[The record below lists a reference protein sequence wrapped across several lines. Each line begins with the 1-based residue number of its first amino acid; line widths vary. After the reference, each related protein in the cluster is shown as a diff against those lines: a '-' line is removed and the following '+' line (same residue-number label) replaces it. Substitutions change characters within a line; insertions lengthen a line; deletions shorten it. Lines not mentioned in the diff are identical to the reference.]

1 MRLTTGVCIGLA
13 AVVAGCGGDGGN
25 SREDYIAEA
34 DKICRE
40 AEETFASLEDEL
52 SGIGEN
58 ATSEDEVLEEAR
70 TIFARAAEEA
80 KPFADQL
87 SELEAPDDIA
97 DEAKEYA
104 ATVQEGVDAIERAS
118 EVKSV
123 QELQEVGTS
132 IEENDTKQEEL
143 GKKIGFKDCTDSSAE
158 EESN

>member
-1 MRLTTGVCIGLA
+1 MRLTTGLCIGLA
-13 AVVAGCGGDGGN
+13 AVVAGCGGGGP

-40 AEETFASLEDEL
+40 AEQTFASLEDEL

-58 ATSEDEVLEEAR
+58 ATSEEEVLEEAR

-87 SELEAPDDIA
+87 SDLEAPDDIA
-97 DEAKEYA
+97 DEAERYA
-104 ATVQEGVDAIERAS
+104 STVQEGVAAIERAA
-118 EVKSV
+118 EVKTV
-123 QELQEVGTS
+123 QELQEVGQS
-132 IEENDTKQEEL
+132 IAESDAEQERLGEE
-143 GKKIGFKDCTDSSAE
+143 IGFKDCTESSSE

>member
-1 MRLTTGVCIGLA
+1 MRLTTVLCIGLA
-13 AVVAGCGGDGGN
+13 TVVAGCGGDDGN
-25 SREDYIAEA
+25 SRADYVAEA

-40 AEETFASLEDEL
+40 AEKTFASLEDEL

-58 ATSEDEVLEEAR
+58 ATSEEEVLEEAR

-87 SELEAPDDIA
+87 SELEPPDEIA
-97 DEAKEYA
+97 DQAEKYA

-123 QELQEVGTS
+123 QELQEVGSS
-132 IEENDTKQEEL
+132 IEANDAEQEKL
-143 GKKIGFKDCTDSSAE
+143 GKEIGFKDCTDSASE